1 MLTLMIVY
9 IASGILL
16 VLLSIPLLLEKVP
29 PNPVYG
35 FRISPALDDPR
46 IWYATN
52 KHSAKRLM
60 CAGLSVV
67 IAAVGLYFVPSITLD
82 VYALS
87 CLAVFA
93 VVATVGLV
101 QSIKYMNALAQ
112 RREKA

>member
-1 MLTLMIVY
+1 MTTLLALYVV
-9 IASGILL
+9 SGL
-16 VLLSIPLLLEKVP
+16 VLILISIPLALEKVP

-35 FRISPALDDPR
+35 FRFSPALDDPK

-60 CAGLSVV
+60 CAGASAV
-67 IAAVGLYFVPSITLD
+67 IVAVGLYFVPSITID

-93 VVATVGLV
+93 IVLVVGLV
-101 QSIKYMNALAQ
+101 QSVSYMRALGRPGEDA
-112 RREKA
+112 